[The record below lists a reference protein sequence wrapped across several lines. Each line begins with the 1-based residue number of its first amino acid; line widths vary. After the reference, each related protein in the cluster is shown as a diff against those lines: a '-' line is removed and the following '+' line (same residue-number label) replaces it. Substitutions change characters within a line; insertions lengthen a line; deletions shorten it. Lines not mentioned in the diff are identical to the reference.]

1 MKRIFIIVL
10 LLGLG
15 VFPVFSQVAI
25 GVRGGGHVA
34 NFDGSYERLTTNY
47 DGEEFFLVS
56 ESLLRIR
63 DEQSD
68 FIFGYQGGINFRIRL
83 NSRLDFSP
91 DLSFYVVG
99 NNLSYELDS
108 LGPVLDEDV
117 REANLT
123 ALSSVEETI
132 RLSYLNVPLLF
143 RYNFDFGLN
152 LQLGPYFAFRL
163 QQAQNYKETFEDGR
177 AAIDLDFKADNFKV
191 AHEVDGRP
199 RVNRYLG
206 TDMGFVGGIG
216 YSFPSLN
223 LGVDLRYQRS
233 FFPVINTRISE
244 RSRRSSTHVQHS
256 VGLSVVYY
264 FYNSLN

>member
-15 VFPVFSQVAI
+15 IFPVFSQVAI

-34 NFDGSYERLTTNY
+34 NFDGKYERLTTNY
-47 DGEEFFLVS
+47 EGEEFFDDVDALIS
-56 ESLLRIR
+56 IR

-91 DLSFYVVG
+91 DLSFYAVG
-99 NNLSYELDS
+99 NKLSYELDS
-108 LGPVLDEDV
+108 LGPSLDGAD
-117 REANLT
+117 RDTLAF
-123 ALSSVEETI
+123 SSVEENI

-177 AAIDLDFKADNFKV
+177 AAIDVDFEADNFKV

-199 RVNRYLG
+199 RVNRYLR

-216 YSFPSLN
+216 YSFPSIN
-223 LGVDLRYQRS
+223 LGIDLRYQRS